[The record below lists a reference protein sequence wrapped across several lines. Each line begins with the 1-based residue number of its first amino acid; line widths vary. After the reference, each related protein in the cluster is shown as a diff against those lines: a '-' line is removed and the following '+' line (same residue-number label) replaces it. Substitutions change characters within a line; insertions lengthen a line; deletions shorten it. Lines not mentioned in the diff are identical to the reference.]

1 MLVASFR
8 VAERPFP
15 SQGRR
20 RGRFGIINAK
30 RLRGIAALT

>member
-15 SQGRR
+15 SRAGGRL
-20 RGRFGIINAK
+20 GIINAK
-30 RLRGIAALT
+30 RLRGIAART